1 MAHTSIYREQQ
12 HDSDQELVAR
22 AIEHKE
28 AFAAIVRRYQA
39 PLLRYIV
46 RLGCKDLSAA
56 EDLLQEIFIKT
67 FVHLNDYDKSL
78 QFSSWIYRIAHNEI
92 VSYFRKEKSR
102 PSVLVQGDSN
112 FLFENMTDDAGL
124 TELEGQRLT
133 AVEIQ
138 AAVDRL
144 ETKYREVIVL
154 KFFEEKSYEE
164 ISDILQI
171 PQGTVATLINRAKKK
186 IKFNL
191 EKSKQ

>member
-1 MAHTSIYREQQ
+1 MALTSQHREQQ
-12 HDSDQELVAR
+12 HESDQELVAR
-22 AIEHKE
+22 AIENKE
-28 AFAAIVRRYQA
+28 AFAAIVRRYEA

-56 EDLLQEIFIKT
+56 EDLLREIFIKA
-67 FVHLNDYDKSL
+67 FVHLNDYDTSL

-171 PQGTVATLINRAKKK
+171 PQGTVAVSYTHLTLPTKRIV
-186 IKFNL
+186 
-191 EKSKQ
+191 